1 MFKKKYYLMLIVCLF
16 TTLGFSEESIFIK
29 IKVNDY
35 IVTNI
40 DIEKETSYLE
50 ILNPNIIELDSSKIY
65 DLAKKSIV
73 KEIIKKNEINKFFV
87 LEDKDFI
94 DNKLLNDL
102 LEKLDLNENEFENL
116 LTQKKSY
123 TLEEIKKK
131 LKIDIFWNDLIY
143 YKFNKQIR
151 INENEITNKVNK
163 LKSSEKKEYL
173 LSEIIFEKKQ
183 TQSLNEY
190 SSRIK
195 ESINEIGFKNTA
207 NIYSLSETSKF
218 GGKIGWVD
226 ENNLSKII
234 VDNLNNLK
242 EGEHTDVIQIGNNY
256 LILMIDEIKINK
268 LTIDKE
274 KELKQLIQFETNKQ
288 LSQFSKIYFNKVS
301 VNYFVDEK

>member
-1 MFKKKYYLMLIVCLF
+1 MFKKKYYLILIVCLF

-50 ILNPNIIELDSSKIY
+50 ILNPNIVELDSSKIY

-73 KEIIKKNEINKFFV
+73 KEIIKKKEINKFFV

-94 DNKLLNDL
+94 DSKLLNDL

-190 SSRIK
+190 SGRIK

-226 ENNLSKII
+226 ENNLSKVII
-234 VDNLNNLK
+234 DNLNNLK

>member
-1 MFKKKYYLMLIVCLF
+1 MFKKKYYLILIVCLF

-29 IKVNDY
+29 IKINDY

-40 DIEKETSYLE
+40 DIKKETSYLE
-50 ILNPNIIELDSSKIY
+50 ILNPNIVELDSSKIY

-102 LEKLDLNENEFENL
+102 LEKLDLNEDEFENL

-151 INENEITNKVNK
+151 INENEITNRVNK

-226 ENNLSKII
+226 ENNLSKVII
-234 VDNLNNLK
+234 DNLNNLK

>member
-226 ENNLSKII
+226 ENNLSKVII
-234 VDNLNNLK
+234 DNLNNLK

>member
-50 ILNPNIIELDSSKIY
+50 ILNPNIVELDSSKIY

-102 LEKLDLNENEFENL
+102 LEKLDLNEDEFENL

-226 ENNLSKII
+226 ENNLSKVII
-234 VDNLNNLK
+234 DNLNNLK
-242 EGEHTDVIQIGNNY
+242 EGEHTDIIQIGNNY
-256 LILMIDEIKINK
+256 LILMIDKIKIIK

-274 KELKQLIQFETNKQ
+274 KELKKLIQFETNKQ

-301 VNYFVDEK
+301 VNYFVDET

>member
-1 MFKKKYYLMLIVCLF
+1 MFKKKYYLILIVCLF

-50 ILNPNIIELDSSKIY
+50 ILNPNISELDNAKIY
-65 DLAKKSIV
+65 DLTKKSIV
-73 KEIIKKNEINKFFV
+73 NEIIKKNEINKFFV

-226 ENNLSKII
+226 ENNLSKVII
-234 VDNLNNLK
+234 DNLNNLK
-242 EGEHTDVIQIGNNY
+242 EGEHTDIIQIGNNY
-256 LILMIDEIKINK
+256 LILMIDKIKINK

-274 KELKQLIQFETNKQ
+274 KELKKLIQFETNKQ

-301 VNYFVDEK
+301 VNYFVDET

>member
-1 MFKKKYYLMLIVCLF
+1 MFKKKYYLILIVCLF

-29 IKVNDY
+29 IKINDY

-40 DIEKETSYLE
+40 DIKKETSYLE
-50 ILNPNIIELDSSKIY
+50 ILNPNIVELDSSKIY

-73 KEIIKKNEINKFFV
+73 KEIIKKKEINKFFV

-94 DNKLLNDL
+94 DSKLLNDL
-102 LEKLDLNENEFENL
+102 LKKLDLNENEFENL
-116 LTQKKSY
+116 LAQKKSY

-190 SSRIK
+190 SGRIK

-226 ENNLSKII
+226 ENNLSKVII
-234 VDNLNNLK
+234 DNLNNLK

-274 KELKQLIQFETNKQ
+274 KELKKLIQFETNKQ

>member
-102 LEKLDLNENEFENL
+102 LEKLDLNEDEFENL

-226 ENNLSKII
+226 ENNLSKVII
-234 VDNLNNLK
+234 DNLNNLK
-242 EGEHTDVIQIGNNY
+242 EGEHTDIIQIGNNY
-256 LILMIDEIKINK
+256 LILMIDKIKIKK
-268 LTIDKE
+268 LKIEKE
-274 KELKQLIQFETNKQ
+274 KELKKLIQFETNKQ

-301 VNYFVDEK
+301 VNYFVDET

>member
-40 DIEKETSYLE
+40 DIEKEISYLE

-73 KEIIKKNEINKFFV
+73 KEIIKKNEIDKFFV

-151 INENEITNKVNK
+151 INENEITNRVNK

-226 ENNLSKII
+226 ENNLSKVII
-234 VDNLNNLK
+234 DNLNNLK

-274 KELKQLIQFETNKQ
+274 KELKKLIQFETNKQ

>member
-50 ILNPNIIELDSSKIY
+50 ILNPNIVELDSSKIY

-226 ENNLSKII
+226 ENNLSKVII
-234 VDNLNNLK
+234 DNLNNLK

>member
-226 ENNLSKII
+226 ENNLSKVII
-234 VDNLNNLK
+234 DNLNNLK
-242 EGEHTDVIQIGNNY
+242 EGEHTDIIQIGNNY
-256 LILMIDEIKINK
+256 LILMIDKIKIIK

-288 LSQFSKIYFNKVS
+288 LSQFSKIYFNKVF
-301 VNYFVDEK
+301 VNYSINEK

>member
-1 MFKKKYYLMLIVCLF
+1 MLIVCLF

-29 IKVNDY
+29 IKINDY

-40 DIEKETSYLE
+40 DIKKETSYLE
-50 ILNPNIIELDSSKIY
+50 ILNPNIVELDSSKIY
-65 DLAKKSIV
+65 DLAKKSIL
-73 KEIIKKNEINKFFV
+73 KEIIKKKEINKFFV

-94 DNKLLNDL
+94 DSKLLNDL
-102 LEKLDLNENEFENL
+102 LKKLDLNENEFENL

-190 SSRIK
+190 SGRIK

-226 ENNLSKII
+226 ENNLSKVII
-234 VDNLNNLK
+234 DNLNNLK

-274 KELKQLIQFETNKQ
+274 KELKKLIQFETNKQ

>member
-274 KELKQLIQFETNKQ
+274 KELKKLIQFETNKQ

>member
-65 DLAKKSIV
+65 DLTKKSIV

-102 LEKLDLNENEFENL
+102 LEKLDLNEDEFENL

-226 ENNLSKII
+226 ENNLSKVII
-234 VDNLNNLK
+234 DNLNNLK

-274 KELKQLIQFETNKQ
+274 KELKKLIQFETNKQ

-301 VNYFVDEK
+301 VNYFVDET

>member
-190 SSRIK
+190 SGRIK

-274 KELKQLIQFETNKQ
+274 KELKKLIQFETNKQ

>member
-1 MFKKKYYLMLIVCLF
+1 MFKKKYYLILIVCLF

-29 IKVNDY
+29 IKINDY

-40 DIEKETSYLE
+40 DIKKETSYLE
-50 ILNPNIIELDSSKIY
+50 ILNPNIVELDSSKIY

-94 DNKLLNDL
+94 DSKLLNDL

-226 ENNLSKII
+226 ENNLSKVII
-234 VDNLNNLK
+234 DNLNNLK

>member
-29 IKVNDY
+29 IKINDY

-40 DIEKETSYLE
+40 DIKKETSYLE
-50 ILNPNIIELDSSKIY
+50 ILNPNIVELDSSKIY

-190 SSRIK
+190 SGRIK

-226 ENNLSKII
+226 ENNLSKVII
-234 VDNLNNLK
+234 DNLNNLK

>member
-65 DLAKKSIV
+65 DLTKKSIV

-226 ENNLSKII
+226 ENNLSKVII
-234 VDNLNNLK
+234 DNLNNLK

-274 KELKQLIQFETNKQ
+274 KELKKLIQFETNKQ

>member
-40 DIEKETSYLE
+40 DIKKETSYLE
-50 ILNPNIIELDSSKIY
+50 ILNPNIVELDSSKIY

-190 SSRIK
+190 SGRIK

-226 ENNLSKII
+226 ENNLSKVII
-234 VDNLNNLK
+234 DNLNNLK

>member
-50 ILNPNIIELDSSKIY
+50 ILNPNIVELDSSKIY

-190 SSRIK
+190 SGRIK

-226 ENNLSKII
+226 ENNLSKVII
-234 VDNLNNLK
+234 DNLNNLK

-274 KELKQLIQFETNKQ
+274 KELKKLIQFETNKQ

>member
-50 ILNPNIIELDSSKIY
+50 ILNPNIVELDSSKIY

-226 ENNLSKII
+226 ENNLSKVII
-234 VDNLNNLK
+234 DNLNNLK

-274 KELKQLIQFETNKQ
+274 KELKKLIQFETNKQ